1 MKKLGVFL
9 LVVGATALFN
19 RAELSSVDEGFI
31 FNTTAALVEKQSFQM
46 DEVLS
51 GRKYSRFSPLPS
63 LFATPFYAVA
73 DKVIEV
79 PFPVGAAKKKDW
91 LLFACGLSSCVLTAW
106 TAVVLLGLL
115 RLLHYSED
123 AAVWTSLLWA
133 FGTLAF
139 PYSSSLFHQVMAT
152 LLMVY
157 VVRFAFAEKVVAT
170 AISTA
175 LLVSVQL
182 TLAATVLPLF
192 LSDRRQ
198 WNRKSLM
205 GLLVGIVGGF
215 GLHVLTNL
223 ARGDHWLH
231 GAYETETFTTP
242 TFVGTVGLFFSSG
255 KGLIWFAPLAFIG
268 MVMLVPF
275 AHRRP
280 EIGRPLLFA
289 VTCHCLVVIHWW
301 AWHGSFSWGPRL
313 LLPILPLMMIPIAD
327 LIERRYE
334 LPVWQPRL
342 VGSVAVVS
350 VLINVWAATQPMI
363 GFLER
368 IPSGPMSEWIFT
380 PQMSPLA
387 SVSRSSDFY
396 GRFESTSQSSVVHIV
411 CWLALVLGG
420 GLVTRL
426 HGGLQ
431 LRHAAPWPAISLVL
445 VVVLPNQ
452 LDSLRFKTA
461 FPQRRNIETPGS
473 PTIGELHFP
482 LRGAYQLQR
491 SFEDDG
497 SIRVGAFKLDRS
509 NRILLFE
516 APPMSVPVQFDQ
528 TSADLIWTL
537 PGEGVYRA
545 KVPSEYLVA
554 RMPSSL
560 ASIGMSI
567 RHYSW
572 LLLLLAVPLYFDWLL
587 GGRRMKEP
595 SEPGTEANA

>member
-63 LFATPFYAVA
+63 LFTTPFYAVA

-79 PFPVGAAKKKDW
+79 PIPVGAAKKKDW

-115 RLLHYSED
+115 RLLNYSED
-123 AAVWTSLLWA
+123 TAVWTSLLWA

-192 LSDRRQ
+192 LRDRRQ

-215 GLHVLTNL
+215 GLHVVTNWL
-223 ARGDHWLH
+223 RGDHWLH

-255 KGLIWFAPLAFIG
+255 KGLIWFAPLAFVG
-268 MVMLVPF
+268 LAMLLPF
-275 AHRRP
+275 AYRRP

-289 VTCHCLVVIHWW
+289 VACHCLVVTHWW
-301 AWHGSFSWGPRL
+301 AWHGSLSWGPRL
-313 LLPILPLMMIPIAD
+313 LLPVIPLMMIPIAG
-327 LIERRYE
+327 LIERRNE
-334 LPVWQPRL
+334 LSVWQPRL
-342 VGSVAVVS
+342 IGSVAGVS
-350 VLINVWAATQPMI
+350 ILVNVWAATQPMI
-363 GFLER
+363 GFLDQS
-368 IPSGPMSEWIFT
+368 PVDAMSEWVFV
-380 PQMSPLA
+380 PSLSPLLCHLPA
-387 SVSRSSDFY
+387 HFGLRETGSPTTTFN
-396 GRFESTSQSSVVHIV
+396 
-411 CWLALVLGG
+411 WLAIICVLIGG
-420 GLVTRL
+420 GLVAGRRKHPLSITKV
-426 HGGLQ
+426 
-431 LRHAAPWPAISLVL
+431 APWRSITLLILAGWIASPESIALKGPI
-445 VVVLPNQ
+445 Q
-452 LDSLRFKTA
+452 LW
-461 FPQRRNIETPGS
+461 N
-473 PTIGELHFP
+473 
-482 LRGAYQLQR
+482 LQR
-491 SFEDDG
+491 SDGDFSGELNFPIRGVYKIEARRLSEG
-497 SIRVGAFKLDRS
+497 SIVVGAATLTTSQRAVFV
-509 NRILLFE
+509 E
-516 APPMSVPVQFDQ
+516 APPMKVPIKFNK
-528 TSADLIWTL
+528 TIAPLHWTI
-537 PGEGVYRA
+537 PGEGSYR
-545 KVPSEYLVA
+545 E
-554 RMPSSL
+554 
-560 ASIGMSI
+560 SIPTEQFTSTKMVGMEGWSTKCKP
-567 RHYSW
+567 YYW
-572 LLLLLAVPLYFDWLL
+572 FLYLLALPLYFDWLL